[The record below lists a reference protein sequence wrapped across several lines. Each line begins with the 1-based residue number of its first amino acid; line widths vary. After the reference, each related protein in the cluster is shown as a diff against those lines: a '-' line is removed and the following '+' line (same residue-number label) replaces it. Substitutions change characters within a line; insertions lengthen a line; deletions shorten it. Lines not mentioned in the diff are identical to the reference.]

1 MTAAL
6 YAILRTPF
14 AGPWRRFSD
23 PRRVLVARDMD
34 DVPHVLGAVDDAVR
48 GGLYAAG
55 FVNYEAAGVFG
66 LPVKQDRASLPLA
79 CFGLF
84 TPANVETLSRF
95 PADGIA
101 DVGEWHPSISHDDY
115 LAAVRVIKDRIAAG
129 DTYQINFTF
138 RLAAPFRGDPRR
150 LMVDL
155 YAAQAGPWSA
165 YLDIGT
171 HAICS
176 ASPEL
181 FYIRNLERL
190 ECHPMKGTAARG
202 WWPAQDTARGEELQR
217 SEKNRAENV
226 MIVDMVRNDLG
237 RIARTG
243 SVSANPL
250 FAVARYPL
258 QWQMTSRVTAVA
270 PDATLLDLFGAMFPS
285 GSVTGAPKHSAMD
298 IIRDLES
305 TPRGIYTGAIG
316 YLSPEGRAHFN
327 VAIRTVVVDRE
338 KGEAEFGVGSGVVWD
353 SVDRDEYD
361 ECLIKAAMLAGFR
374 FPVPGSRFS
383 VRGFRFSVFGSD
395 NGQRTT
401 DNGWRIPAYV
411 TGERPGY
418 QLLETLLWT
427 SEKGFALLDRHLE
440 RISASAACF
449 GFPCDVAELR
459 SVLKEAVAEL
469 HRPTKVRVMLE
480 SDGTVACEA
489 LDLTA
494 LPDRPLHAALAPTPI
509 DRFNLFLFHK
519 TTRREVYEAAKAS
532 RPEAEAVLLWNAD
545 GEITEAT
552 DFNVVIESDGRK
564 VTPPLA
570 CGLLPGVMRAEL
582 LERGEISERR
592 ITVDELRAAPR
603 IWLINSVRGW
613 VEGKL

>member
-1 MTAAL
+1 
-6 YAILRTPF
+6 
-14 AGPWRRFSD
+14 
-23 PRRVLVARDMD
+23 
-34 DVPHVLGAVDDAVR
+34 
-48 GGLYAAG
+48 
-55 FVNYEAAGVFG
+55 
-66 LPVKQDRASLPLA
+66 
-79 CFGLF
+79 
-84 TPANVETLSRF
+84 
-95 PADGIA
+95 
-101 DVGEWHPSISHDDY
+101 
-115 LAAVRVIKDRIAAG
+115 
-129 DTYQINFTF
+129 
-138 RLAAPFRGDPRR
+138 
-150 LMVDL
+150 
-155 YAAQAGPWSA
+155 
-165 YLDIGT
+165 
-171 HAICS
+171 
-176 ASPEL
+176 
-181 FYIRNLERL
+181 
-190 ECHPMKGTAARG
+190 MKGTAARG

-285 GSVTGAPKHSAMD
+285 GSVTGAPKHSAMG

-316 YLSPEGRAHFN
+316 YVSPGGRAHFN

-361 ECLIKAAMLAGFR
+361 ECLIKAAMLAGSR
-374 FPVPGSRFS
+374 FHVPGSRFS
-383 VRGFRFSVFGSD
+383 VQGSGFGARDSGLGARDSM
-395 NGQRTT
+395 
-401 DNGWRIPAYV
+401 RIPAYV

-427 SEKGFALLDRHLE
+427 QEEGFALLERHLE
-440 RISASAACF
+440 RICASAACF

-459 SVLKEAVAEL
+459 AVLNEAVADL
-469 HRPTKVRVMLE
+469 HRPAKVRLLLE

-489 LDLTA
+489 LDLSA

-545 GEITEAT
+545 GEVTEAT
-552 DFNVVIESDGRK
+552 DFNVVIENDGRK

-582 LERGEISERR
+582 LERGEIWERR

-613 VEGKL
+613 VECKL